1 MKNKRNIISVIIFY
15 TILTSFSLSQSVMN
29 NRIINIENGKEKLF
43 FNKTQIANDISFEN
57 LVIEGSPFN
66 NNDNPQ
72 IDSVIIE
79 KIISLNNEII
89 KYYYNYDSLG
99 NVAIETKTNYWK
111 LINAYDSVGNKINFF
126 WEIWENNQWDNFAL
140 IT

>member
-57 LVIEGSPFN
+57 LVHIF
-66 NNDNPQ
+66 
-72 IDSVIIE
+72 
-79 KIISLNNEII
+79 
-89 KYYYNYDSLG
+89 
-99 NVAIETKTNYWK
+99 
-111 LINAYDSVGNKINFF
+111 INIV
-126 WEIWENNQWDNFAL
+126 
-140 IT
+140 T